1 MITAKLRRILYAGMV
16 AVCTII
22 IGCSG
27 ILVYAEPSSAEL
39 ETKTTGL
46 KNELDALTQELNALS
61 DEMDSISSQILD
73 ISAEMEATQQRLNEA
88 QAKGE
93 AQYEAMKLRIKYMY
107 EAGNTSFIEI
117 LCTAENMADFLN
129 KTDYIKVVSEYDR
142 DMLLELQNTQEEI
155 MREGEALEEQQAA
168 LQAMQSELT
177 TSRQTL
183 ESKISSTSAELGQYQ
198 EQLARAQEAEALAAQ
213 LAAHDETAGQG
224 AENPDSIPVSSDAV
238 APPSLSSDGRQSLGT
253 FRITHYCSCFYCC
266 GGWGNATAS
275 GTAATPGRTIAVDPS
290 VIPLGT
296 RVIING
302 NVYVAEDTG
311 GAITGNKIDI
321 FVADHTTAITSGV
334 YYAEVY
340 LAD

>member
-1 MITAKLRRILYAGMV
+1 MMSTKLKRTLHAGMV
-16 AVCTII
+16 AISVLV
-22 IGCSG
+22 IGCTG
-27 ILVYAEPSSAEL
+27 TLVYAEPSSSEL
-39 ETKTTGL
+39 RTKTTGL
-46 KNELDALTQELNALS
+46 QNELDSLTEELNTLS
-61 DEMDSISSQILD
+61 GEMDTISQEIIDTTS
-73 ISAEMEATQQRLNEA
+73 EMEATQKRLNEA

-117 LCTAENMADFLN
+117 LCTAENMTDFLN
-129 KTDYIKVVSEYDR
+129 KTDYIKIVSEYDR
-142 DMLLELQNTQEEI
+142 DMLEELQNTQEEI

-168 LQAMQSELT
+168 LQTMQSELT
-177 TSRQTL
+177 ASRQAL
-183 ESKISSTSAELGQYQ
+183 ENKISSTSAELGQYQ

-213 LAAHDETAGQG
+213 LAAHEEAANQEGSDANTV
-224 AENPDSIPVSSDAV
+224 PVSAEPV
-238 APPSLSSDGRQSLGT
+238 TPPTLSSDGKQSLGT
-253 FRITHYCSCFYCC
+253 FRITHYCPCFYCC
-266 GGWGNATAS
+266 GGWGNSTAS
-275 GTAATPGRTIAVDPS
+275 GTTATPGRTIAVDPG
-290 VIPLGT
+290 VIPYGT

-321 FVADHTTAITSGV
+321 FVADHTTAITSGT